1 MATAEEL
8 RLTDRQVQI
17 LQHLLQH
24 AQPMRV
30 YTVYGDQDEIARELG
45 MTRQALAI
53 HLKRLKE
60 LGLVRTGREFV
71 DVTEKAVKF
80 LKGQSNDVIVLV
92 KVEPKYRDKIYDF
105 SKKLP
110 IEKALRLAGE
120 YDLAVITQETVL
132 DKVLDSLNNQ
142 EGVKETKT
150 FISIGTIKE

>member
-17 LQHLLQH
+17 LQHLLQR

-92 KVEPKYRDKIYDF
+92 KVEPKYRDKVYDF

-132 DKVLDSLNNQ
+132 DKVLDALNNM

-150 FISIGTIKE
+150 FISIGAIKE

>member
-1 MATAEEL
+1 MTEEVK
-8 RLTDRQVQI
+8 LTDRQYQ
-17 LQHLLQH
+17 LLNHLLQR

-71 DVTEKAVKF
+71 DITEKAVKL
-80 LKGQSNDVIVLV
+80 LKGQSSDVIILV
-92 KVEPKYRDKIYDF
+92 RIEPKYRDKVYDAA
-105 SKKLP
+105 KKLP
-110 IEKALRLAGE
+110 IEKALRLAGD
-120 YDLAVITQETVL
+120 YDLAIITQETVL
-132 DKVLDSLNNQ
+132 DKVLDAINNM

-150 FISIGTIKE
+150 FISIGAVKE

>member
-1 MATAEEL
+1 MTEESK
-8 RLTDRQVQI
+8 LTDRQYQ
-17 LQHLLQH
+17 LLNHLLQR

-71 DVTEKAVKF
+71 DITEKAVRL
-80 LKGQSNDVIVLV
+80 LKGQSNEVIILV
-92 KVEPKYRDKIYDF
+92 KVEPKYREKAYEATR
-105 SKKLP
+105 KLP
-110 IEKALRLAGE
+110 VEKALRLAGD

-132 DKVLDSLNNQ
+132 DKVLDSINNM
-142 EGVKETKT
+142 EGVRETKT
-150 FISIGTIKE
+150 FISIGAIKE